1 MSMINII
8 SSLEIK
14 INKLLTS
21 FNNLKLVNDD
31 LKNEKFRLSLEL
43 EDKYKEINA
52 LNDKIKIMSI
62 SKSVDVS
69 NSDVKE
75 TRLKI
80 NEYIRE
86 VDKCIA
92 LLNN

>member
-1 MSMINII
+1 MINII

-14 INKLLTS
+14 INKLLSS
-21 FNNLKLVNDD
+21 FNNLKLVNDE
-31 LKNEKFRLSLEL
+31 LKNEKSRLSLEL
-43 EDKYKEINA
+43 DDQSRQINS

-69 NSDVKE
+69 NNDVKE

>member
-14 INKLLTS
+14 INKLLSS
-21 FNNLKLVNDD
+21 FNNLKLVNDE
-31 LKNEKFRLSLEL
+31 LKNEKSRLSLEL
-43 EDKYKEINA
+43 EDKSKEINA

-69 NSDVKE
+69 NNDVKE

-80 NEYIRE
+80 NDYIRE

>member
-1 MSMINII
+1 MINII

-14 INKLLTS
+14 INKLLSS

-69 NSDVKE
+69 NNDVKE
-75 TRLKI
+75 NRLKI

>member
-14 INKLLTS
+14 INKLLSS

-69 NSDVKE
+69 NNDVKE
-75 TRLKI
+75 NRLKI

>member
-8 SSLEIK
+8 SSLELK
-14 INKLLTS
+14 INKLLS
-21 FNNLKLVNDD
+21 SYNNLKIENND
-31 LKNEKFRLSLEL
+31 LKNENSKISLEL

-69 NSDVKE
+69 NDDVKE

>member
-1 MSMINII
+1 MINII

-14 INKLLTS
+14 INKLLSS

>member
-8 SSLEIK
+8 SSLELK
-14 INKLLTS
+14 INKLLS
-21 FNNLKLVNDD
+21 SYNNLKIENND
-31 LKNEKFRLSLEL
+31 LKNENSKISLEL
-43 EDKYKEINA
+43 KEKYIEINA

-69 NSDVKE
+69 NDDVKE

>member
-1 MSMINII
+1 MINII
-8 SSLEIK
+8 SSLELK
-14 INKLLTS
+14 INKLLS
-21 FNNLKLVNDD
+21 SYNNLKIENND
-31 LKNEKFRLSLEL
+31 LKNENSKISLEL

-69 NSDVKE
+69 NDDVKE

>member
-1 MSMINII
+1 MINII

-31 LKNEKFRLSLEL
+31 LKTEKFRLSLEL

>member
-1 MSMINII
+1 MINII
-8 SSLEIK
+8 SSLEVK
-14 INKLLTS
+14 INKLLSS
-21 FNNLKLVNDD
+21 FNNLKLVNDK
-31 LKNEKFRLSLEL
+31 LKNENSSLSLDL
-43 EDKYKEINA
+43 QQKSNEINI
-52 LNDKIKIMSI
+52 LNDKIKIISI

-69 NSDVKE
+69 NDDVKE

>member
-14 INKLLTS
+14 INKLLSS
-21 FNNLKLVNDD
+21 FNNLKLVNDE
-31 LKNEKFRLSLEL
+31 LKNEKSRLSVEL
-43 EDKYKEINA
+43 EDKSKEIHA

-69 NSDVKE
+69 NNDVKE

>member
-14 INKLLTS
+14 INKLLSS

-69 NSDVKE
+69 NNDVKE

>member
-1 MSMINII
+1 M
-8 SSLEIK
+8 
-14 INKLLTS
+14 
-21 FNNLKLVNDD
+21 
-31 LKNEKFRLSLEL
+31 EKFTQKSNIGFWNEYAKKIKDSPRGAHSDKYLVEL
-43 EDKYKEINA
+43 EDKSKEIHA
-52 LNDKIKIMSI
+52 LNDKIKIMGI

-69 NSDVKE
+69 NNDVKE

-86 VDKCIA
+86 VDKCLA

>member
-1 MSMINII
+1 MINII

-14 INKLLTS
+14 INKLLSS
-21 FNNLKLVNDD
+21 FNNLKLVNDE
-31 LKNEKFRLSLEL
+31 LKNEKSRLSLEL
-43 EDKYKEINA
+43 DDQSRQINS

-69 NSDVKE
+69 KNDVKE

>member
-14 INKLLTS
+14 INKLLSS
-21 FNNLKLVNDD
+21 FNNLKLVNDE
-31 LKNEKFRLSLEL
+31 LKNEKSRLSLEL
-43 EDKYKEINA
+43 EDKSKEIHA
-52 LNDKIKIMSI
+52 LNDKIKIMGI

-69 NSDVKE
+69 NNDVKE

>member
-1 MSMINII
+1 MINII

-14 INKLLTS
+14 INKLLSS
-21 FNNLKLVNDD
+21 FNNLKLVNDRLKNENSNLSLD
-31 LKNEKFRLSLEL
+31 LKNKSN
-43 EDKYKEINA
+43 EINS
-52 LNDKIKIMSI
+52 LNDKIKIISI

-69 NSDVKE
+69 NDDVKE

>member
-14 INKLLTS
+14 INKLLSS
-21 FNNLKLVNDD
+21 FNNLKLVNDE
-31 LKNEKFRLSLEL
+31 LKNEKSRLSLEL

-69 NSDVKE
+69 NNDVKE

-80 NEYIRE
+80 NDYIRE

>member
-14 INKLLTS
+14 INKLLSS
-21 FNNLKLVNDD
+21 FNNLKLVNDRLKNENSNLSLD
-31 LKNEKFRLSLEL
+31 LKNKSN
-43 EDKYKEINA
+43 EINS
-52 LNDKIKIMSI
+52 LNDKIKIISI

-69 NSDVKE
+69 NDDVKE

>member
-1 MSMINII
+1 MINII

-14 INKLLTS
+14 INKLLST
-21 FNNLKLVNDD
+21 FNNLKLVNDE
-31 LKNEKFRLSLEL
+31 LKNEKSRLSLEL
-43 EDKYKEINA
+43 EDKSKEINA
-52 LNDKIKIMSI
+52 LNDKIKIMGI

-69 NSDVKE
+69 NNDVKE

>member
-1 MSMINII
+1 MINII

-14 INKLLTS
+14 INKLLSS
-21 FNNLKLVNDD
+21 FNNLKLVNDE
-31 LKNEKFRLSLEL
+31 LKNEKSRLSVEL
-43 EDKYKEINA
+43 EDKSKEIHA

-69 NSDVKE
+69 NNDVKE

>member
-1 MSMINII
+1 MINII

>member
-14 INKLLTS
+14 INKLLSS
-21 FNNLKLVNDD
+21 FNNLKLVNDE

-69 NSDVKE
+69 NNDVKE

>member
-8 SSLEIK
+8 SSLELK
-14 INKLLTS
+14 INKLLS
-21 FNNLKLVNDD
+21 SYNNLKIENND
-31 LKNEKFRLSLEL
+31 LKNENSKISLEL
-43 EDKYKEINA
+43 EEKYIEINA

-69 NSDVKE
+69 NDDVKE

>member
-1 MSMINII
+1 MINII

-14 INKLLTS
+14 INKLLSS
-21 FNNLKLVNDD
+21 FNNLKLVNDE
-31 LKNEKFRLSLEL
+31 LKNENSRLSLEL

-69 NSDVKE
+69 NNDVKE
-75 TRLKI
+75 NRLKI

>member
-14 INKLLTS
+14 INKLLSS
-21 FNNLKLVNDD
+21 FNNLKLVNDE
-31 LKNEKFRLSLEL
+31 LKNEKSRLSLEL
-43 EDKYKEINA
+43 DDQSRQINS

-69 NSDVKE
+69 KNDVKE

>member
-1 MSMINII
+1 MINII

-14 INKLLTS
+14 INKLLSS

-69 NSDVKE
+69 NNDVKE

>member
-1 MSMINII
+1 MINII
-8 SSLEIK
+8 SSLELK
-14 INKLLTS
+14 INKLLS
-21 FNNLKLVNDD
+21 SYNNLKIENND
-31 LKNEKFRLSLEL
+31 LKNENSKISLEL
-43 EDKYKEINA
+43 KEKYIEINA

-69 NSDVKE
+69 NDDVKE